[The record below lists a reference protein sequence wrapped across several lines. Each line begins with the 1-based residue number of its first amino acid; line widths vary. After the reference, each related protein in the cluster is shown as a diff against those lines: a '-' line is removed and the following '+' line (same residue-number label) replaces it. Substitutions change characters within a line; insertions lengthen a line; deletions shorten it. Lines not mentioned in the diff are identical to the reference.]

1 MVGLR
6 DRFFLVSGTEFSQR
20 KRAIDNIKKRIL
32 KNKSAPLNIL
42 TLYSKEIDLKDLSQ
56 KLFTVSFDKTK
67 IVVFKNFESLASKVK
82 EFIFQNYKKILIG
95 NYLIFETEKD
105 LYQLKKNK
113 RIASDKFFNLIFKEA
128 ASFKVFSTRPKATTN
143 DLMYSLRGNDLNSSL
158 YILES
163 LFKDGAKEE
172 MLGPLII
179 GMLVRKCSYMSDP
192 VKKDKCF
199 NYLWE
204 ADRRIKEK
212 GLGSRLIV
220 EVLLVKL
227 FSLN

>member
-1 MVGLR
+1 MVGIR
-6 DRFFLVSGTEFSQR
+6 DRFFLVSGTDFSQR

-32 KNKSAPLNIL
+32 KDKSASLNTL
-42 TLYSKEIDLKDLSQ
+42 TFYCKEIDLNDLSQ
-56 KLFTVSFDKTK
+56 KLFTISFDKIK
-67 IVVFKNFESLASKVK
+67 IVVFKNFETLTSKVK
-82 EFIFQNYKKILIG
+82 EFIFQNYKKILMG

-105 LYQLKKNK
+105 IYQLKKNK
-113 RIASDKFFNLIFKEA
+113 RIVSDKFFNLIFQQA
-128 ASFKVFSTRPKATTN
+128 TSFKVFSSRPKATIN
-143 DLMYSLRGNDLNSSL
+143 DLTYSLRRSDLNSSL

-163 LFKDGAKEE
+163 LFNDGANEN

-179 GMLVRKCSYMSDP
+179 GMLVRKFSYINDP

-212 GLGSRLIV
+212 GLNARLIV
-220 EVLLVKL
+220 EALLVKL